1 MEIPSINDI
10 VTGNSSK
17 KNINVYDN
25 VYDNVSDRVRSVD
38 CLAHRLSEK
47 MGNEDN
53 RVAYKL
59 YCKAFYVLSEDKV
72 WRLYELAQNKGRDPA
87 KYLSWLLSNEIRR
100 ASRG

>member
-10 VTGNSSK
+10 VNGNSSK
-17 KNINVYDN
+17 KNNN

-38 CLAHRLSEK
+38 YKAQYLCQK
-47 MGNEDN
+47 MGNEDD
-53 RVAYKL
+53 RIAYKL
-59 YCKAFYVLSEDKV
+59 YCKAFYVLTEDKV

-100 ASRG
+100 AS

>member
-1 MEIPSINDI
+1 MEKPSINDI
-10 VTGNSSK
+10 VTGNSSF
-17 KNINVYDN
+17 KNNN
-25 VYDNVSDRVRSVD
+25 VYDNVSSRVRSVD
-38 CLAHRLSEK
+38 DLAQYLTRK

-72 WRLYELAQNKGRDPA
+72 WALYELAQQKGRNPA

-100 ASRG
+100 ASRS

>member
-10 VTGNSSK
+10 VNDHSSK
-17 KNINVYDN
+17 KNYN

-38 CLAHRLSEK
+38 TKAQHLARK
-47 MGNEDN
+47 FGNEGN
-53 RVAYKL
+53 EIAYKL
-59 YCKAFYVLSEDKV
+59 YCKAFYVLSDDEV
-72 WRLYELAQNKGRDPA
+72 WRLYELAQRKGRNPT